1 YASERP
7 RRIVDT
13 IAPGMETR
21 EAGTLCPGVNSDRS
35 TADKTNKGGRMK
47 NRRNYY
53 RILQVQPDAPQAVI
67 RASYKALMRELKLHP
82 DLGGDHWNATVLND
96 AYTTLGDPDRRA
108 AYDKKLFERY
118 TTHPF
123 DADKEPVIS
132 YFCPFCKRPLARQ
145 ADPEETCPSCRSPLA
160 SDGGAH
166 REQDQRAIER
176 LRKSGQI
183 RFYKD
188 WPLKPSLG
196 EIVDLSPE
204 GMRFQCR
211 DQLMLQV
218 TIKISSRDLQAVA
231 VVQNISRLV
240 ERGKILYIVG
250 VQFLSVQFSQPKGSF
265 YSTSA

>member
-1 YASERP
+1 MPEAQRLSVFPRRDCAALYASERP

-35 TADKTNKGGRMK
+35 TADKTNKGELMK

-96 AYTTLGDPDRRA
+96 AYTTLGNPARRA

-123 DADKEPVIS
+123 DTDKEPVIE
-132 YFCPFCKRPLARQ
+132 L
-145 ADPEETCPSCRSPLA
+145 ET
-160 SDGGAH
+160 
-166 REQDQRAIER
+166 E
-176 LRKSGQI
+176 
-183 RFYKD
+183 
-188 WPLKPSLG
+188 
-196 EIVDLSPE
+196 
-204 GMRFQCR
+204 
-211 DQLMLQV
+211 
-218 TIKISSRDLQAVA
+218 
-231 VVQNISRLV
+231 
-240 ERGKILYIVG
+240 
-250 VQFLSVQFSQPKGSF
+250 
-265 YSTSA
+265 